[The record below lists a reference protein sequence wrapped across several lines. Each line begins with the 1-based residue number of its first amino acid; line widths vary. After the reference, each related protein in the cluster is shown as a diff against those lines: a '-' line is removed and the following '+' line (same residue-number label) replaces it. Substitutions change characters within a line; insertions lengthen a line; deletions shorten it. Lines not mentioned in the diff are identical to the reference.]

1 MSIALYTTD
10 SKANEVATHVPVEAA
25 AVAGGVWWRGWL
37 RGGWDDESSGSRPAR
52 LERCVGR
59 YPPLPQSG
67 GSCCLLHS
75 PCLHIPHSTLPHS
88 LTHSLTNFLT
98 HYLIRAQHIT
108 AQPWSIRARSSP
120 APSACWP
127 SSGRAPCRG
136 ATWTESESLP
146 LTHSL
151 THFVSYFL
159 THSLTPLLGTLPPR
173 CLGESPLWCAR
184 KP

>member
-1 MSIALYTTD
+1 
-10 SKANEVATHVPVEAA
+10 VAGLAARRVGGRIFRQQAGKTREMRGPLPLPSHRVA
-25 AVAGGVWWRGWL
+25 AVAAC
-37 RGGWDDESSGSRPAR
+37 STHPASTF
-52 LERCVGR
+52 
-59 YPPLPQSG
+59 PT
-67 GSCCLLHS
+67 
-75 PCLHIPHSTLPHS
+75 PHSLS
-88 LTHSLTNFLT
+88 LTHSLTHFLT
-98 HYLIRAQHIT
+98 HYLIRAQHST
-108 AQPWSIRARSSP
+108 SSQPWSTRARSSP

>member
-1 MSIALYTTD
+1 MSIAIYTTD
-10 SKANEVATHVPVEAA
+10 RKANEVATHVPVEAA

-37 RGGWDDESSGSRPAR
+37 RGGWEDESSGSRRAR

-59 YPPLPQSG
+59 YPSPPTEWRQLLPAPLTLPP
-67 GSCCLLHS
+67 HS
-75 PCLHIPHSTLPHS
+75 PLHTPS
-88 LTHSLTNFLT
+88 LTHSLTHFLT

-146 LTHSL
+146 HLHSLTHSL
-151 THFVSYFL
+151 TH
-159 THSLTPLLGTLPPR
+159 
-173 CLGESPLWCAR
+173 SPLS
-184 KP
+184 